1 MQLAG
6 LGFGT
11 TCLRQ
16 PRFFSELRID
26 IGQILPEPLVTL
38 PAEQGMFSVVLP
50 APILGAFLLSSKSLF
65 HP

>member
-1 MQLAG
+1 MKLAG
-6 LGFGT
+6 LGFWS

-26 IGQILPEPLVTL
+26 IGQVLPNPFVTL
-38 PAEQGMFSVVLP
+38 PAEQGMFAVVLP
-50 APILGAFLLSSKSLF
+50 APLLGAFFLSSKSFF